1 MRGSQHSIDWYFGN
15 DAKTMFEQSS
25 LQQRVHFVLEY
36 LSKLSNP
43 TYTEAAEQKMCEMRC
58 YYFALFLVDAI
69 YDAPLPYSKYPACID
84 PKQNPFLNY
93 WNEAK
98 DVNAIDAN
106 VLRRTFV
113 KILQNADSSTADCV
127 KAQIRN
133 IGEQEG
139 LSVFYNS
146 ALAQMPMPDVLT
158 IAPELLMIEQKIH
171 WLCDKLACNDM
182 IAPCQPVVEV
192 NNGKKLF
199 FVGVIAA
206 VILVVIAI
214 ATSIFAPIDRSN
226 FVKDTDG
233 RKIELSLVNWED
245 AQAPLTALDLSIE
258 NDFDRDLAGLTIE
271 LHFYDSD
278 DKLIHTTTLP
288 LSGYMAAHDEK
299 TLNVKLH
306 DAAVEDL
313 YWYSPE
319 EIGITAEITEI
330 NFNDTYD
337 APVKNGKKVLKEAE
351 KPDESKQDAADK
363 KLDAAFKIF
372 DAVDINGVDFEQKTA
387 EFGAALDEI
396 WEDVIRSDALSKKVY
411 NKAAQYET
419 DKEYEKAYMLF
430 SLLASVEYKD
440 SETRAYNCALAAG
453 SY

>member
-25 LQQRVHFVLEY
+25 LQERVQFVLEY
-36 LSKLSNP
+36 LSKLLNS
-43 TYTEAAEQKMCEMRC
+43 TYTEVARQKKFEMRC
-58 YYFALFLVDAI
+58 YYFSLFLVDAI
-69 YDAPLPYSKYPACID
+69 YDAPLPYSKYPDCID

-98 DVNAIDAN
+98 SVNAIDAN

-113 KILQNADSSTADCV
+113 KILQNADSSTVDCV

-146 ALAQMPMPDVLT
+146 ALAQMPIPDVLT

-171 WLCDKLACNDM
+171 WLCDTLARNDM
-182 IAPCQPVVEV
+182 IAPCQPVEV

-199 FVGVIAA
+199 FVGFIAA
-206 VILVVIAI
+206 VILIVIAI
-214 ATSIFAPIDRSN
+214 ANSIFAPIDRSR

-288 LSGYMAAHDEK
+288 LSGYMAAQDEK

-337 APVKNGKKVLKEAE
+337 DPPVKNGKQVLKEAE
-351 KPDESKQDAADK
+351 KPDESKQDAVDK
-363 KLDAAFKIF
+363 KLDAAFKLF

-411 NKAAQYET
+411 NKAAQYEA

-440 SETRAYNCALAAG
+440 SETRAYNCALAAS